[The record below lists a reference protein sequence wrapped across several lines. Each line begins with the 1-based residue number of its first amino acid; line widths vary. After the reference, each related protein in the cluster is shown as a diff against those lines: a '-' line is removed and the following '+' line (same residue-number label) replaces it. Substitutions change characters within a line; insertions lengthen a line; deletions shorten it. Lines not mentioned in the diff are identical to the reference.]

1 MNIKIFCPALCAL
14 LLALT
19 FPVAAQQTAKSAR
32 IGLLIPNTAEIAKRN
47 PRTQAF
53 LQGLRELGWVEGQ
66 NLTIERRFAE
76 GKLER
81 LPNLAAELVSL
92 KVDVIVTAAAPSA
105 KAAKDATSIIPIVIL
120 DPGDPVGTG
129 LIASLARPGGNVTG
143 VTSIAPDLAGKRLE
157 LLKEATPKIS
167 RVAVV
172 FNAAVPPAELAMN
185 EMEVTGRALR
195 IAIQSAAVQGPTNL
209 EAAFAAILKN
219 RADALIVFP
228 DPLTFSNQ
236 DAIVDFTIKNR
247 LPALFGAQEF
257 VESGGLISY
266 GPSYPGMFHRGA
278 YYVDRILKG
287 ARPSDLPVE
296 QPSKFDLVINLKAA
310 KQIGLAI
317 PPNVLARADKVIK

>member
-1 MNIKIFCPALCAL
+1 MNRKIVCPGLCAL

-19 FPVAAQQTAKSAR
+19 SPVAAQQTAKSAR
-32 IGLLIPNTAEIAKRN
+32 IGLLLPNTAEIAKRN

-287 ARPSDLPVE
+287 ARPFDLPVE